1 MSYTNLDPK
10 SIDEKWQNKEGHKIK
25 GCISQH
31 IFEYVPNS
39 KTVYN
44 SEYLCE
50 GAEWISF
57 IFSSC
62 LKEAIEQLMKL

>member
-10 SIDEKWQNKEGHKIK
+10 SIDEKNGKTKEVIK
-25 GCISQH
+25 SKVVCPQH
-31 IFEYVPNS
+31 IFEYVPNP

-50 GAEWISF
+50 CE
-57 IFSSC
+57 
-62 LKEAIEQLMKL
+62 E